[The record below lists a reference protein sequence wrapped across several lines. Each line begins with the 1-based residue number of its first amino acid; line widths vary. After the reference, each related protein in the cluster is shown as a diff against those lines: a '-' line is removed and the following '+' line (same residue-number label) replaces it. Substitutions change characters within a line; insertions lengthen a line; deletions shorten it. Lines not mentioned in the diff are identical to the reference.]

1 MTKILE
7 RNGKFEVH
15 ESDVETVAT
24 TITLAGLSARL
35 PNSFIGVQ
43 FFSDSAGTTFA
54 DPGAGTV
61 LIEAEHFIAQDYFQT
76 EVAALDATDP
86 VVHQSVGNLSRV
98 RATPTGL
105 TTATHWKL
113 VVSQNLN

>member
-61 LIEAEHFIAQDYFQT
+61 KIDVEHFAGQDHFE
-76 EVAALDATDP
+76 EVIAALDATDP
-86 VVHQSVGNLSRV
+86 AIQQVAGNLSRAK
-98 RATPTGL
+98 ATPTGL

-113 VVSQNLN
+113 VVSQNLS